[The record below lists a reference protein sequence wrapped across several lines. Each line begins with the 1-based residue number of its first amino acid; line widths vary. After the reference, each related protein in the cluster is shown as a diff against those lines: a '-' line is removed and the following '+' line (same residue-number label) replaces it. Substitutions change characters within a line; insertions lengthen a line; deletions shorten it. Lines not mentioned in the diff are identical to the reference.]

1 MGCVTP
7 AYRPR
12 DAEHTVLDQTIALH
26 LEAFLVTLGL
36 RSIDLAMP
44 LPGRASSTTFSHEPY
59 AEGKGVA
66 RVWAL
71 AESILE
77 MVNLALAS
85 GRERVVTQ
93 QGLHNAGVVVAAS
106 KQYGSAHVTN
116 HRLPLHIATHARRL
130 SARISDDYLLIQLPD
145 ERRLDGEFLAACES

>member
-7 AYRPR
+7 AYLPR
-12 DAEHTVLDQTIALH
+12 DADHTVLDQTIALH

-36 RSIDLAMP
+36 RSIDLTMP

-93 QGLHNAGVVVAAS
+93 QRLHDAGVIVAAS
-106 KQYGSAHVTN
+106 EEYGSADIAY
-116 HRLPLHIATHARRL
+116 HRLPLHIATHSHWR
-130 SARISDDYLLIQLPD
+130 STRIPDDNLLVQLPD
-145 ERRLDGEFLAACES
+145 EDRLYG